1 MTNIPTE
8 LLRTLVTVVDLRS
21 FTKAA
26 HALGITQPAVSAQIK
41 RLHALIG
48 AELFDRNVTGVSLT
62 PAGQAVATYARRLLS
77 INDKILQITTPAPPG
92 RMLRLGV
99 TGDYVSP
106 FLPKALA
113 NFRSQSP
120 GAKFHVTTGT
130 NERLLHDLRTGELDL
145 VLLLSTGKPERDARH
160 HWMEDMVWGRGPTT
174 LLRPGQPVPLVSRGD
189 QWINHQLAVSALERA
204 GRSYEAVYTGP
215 TILSLMSAVRFG
227 LGVMPFA
234 RRRIVNT
241 DLIICDEGD
250 LPPLPSLVCAVYVSE
265 LGDVEALYRL
275 ADLVADVIRPAPKA
289 DRAASPP
296 RVPLAE
302 LVDRAG

>member
-8 LLRTLVTVVDLRS
+8 LLRTLVTVVDLHS

-41 RLHALIG
+41 RLHSLIG
-48 AELFDRNVTGVSLT
+48 AELFDKNVAGMSLT
-62 PAGQAVATYARRLLS
+62 PAGQTVVTYARRLLS
-77 INDKILQITTPAPPG
+77 INDKILQITAPAPQG

-113 NFRSQSP
+113 SFRSQTP
-120 GAKFHVTTGT
+120 GSKFHVTTGS
-130 NERLLHDLRTGELDL
+130 NEKLLHDLRTGDLDL
-145 VLLLSTGKPERDARH
+145 ILLLSTDKPERDARH
-160 HWMEDMVWGRGPTT
+160 HWMEEMVWGRGSTT
-174 LLRPGQPVPLVSRGD
+174 LLRSGQPVPLVSRGD
-189 QWINHQLAVSALERA
+189 QWINHRLAVSALERA
-204 GRSYEAVYTGP
+204 GRSYEVVFTGP

-234 RRRIVNT
+234 HRRIVNT
-241 DLIICDEGD
+241 DLIICDEAE

-265 LGDVEALYRL
+265 LGDVDALYRL
-275 ADLVADVIRPAPKA
+275 ADLVAEVIRPAPKP
-289 DRAASPP
+289 DRAAPP
-296 RVPLAE
+296 RMPLAE
-302 LVDRAG
+302 LIDRAR